1 MRNFTS
7 ATKRLTNGLTPIGS
21 CATSANKCLTF
32 KLICDTILEVDMR
45 KNLKQGMIF
54 RPKTDAV
61 KRLEAAQDQARKSK
75 RMVKEALESIRLSKP
90 YKRDEDAPA
99 LKEWNDSWIG

>member
-1 MRNFTS
+1 MTAYQMAS
-7 ATKRLTNGLTPIGS
+7 KMI
-21 CATSANKCLTF
+21 
-32 KLICDTILEVDMR
+32 R
-45 KNLKQGMIF
+45 K
-54 RPKTDAV
+54 PKPDAL

-90 YKRDEDAPA
+90 YKRSEDAPT

>member
-1 MRNFTS
+1 MTAYEMTS
-7 ATKRLTNGLTPIGS
+7 KMI
-21 CATSANKCLTF
+21 
-32 KLICDTILEVDMR
+32 R
-45 KNLKQGMIF
+45 K
-54 RPKTDAV
+54 PKPNAL
-61 KRLEAAQDQARKSK
+61 KRLEAAQAQARKHK